1 MPIFFIDY
9 RKIMLAHAILWLLGV
24 EHGDISEA
32 NLRFCTKTSWPKLC
46 DWDLS
51 HFTGEPR
58 PAGFSNTGTLIF
70 MANDLLTDK
79 GMKGAVTRVYRH
91 DAESLYWVLIWILAR
106 FRDGKL
112 LQARPPEFEM
122 WKQQS
127 WELIVTRR
135 TGAIQQLED
144 DIARRAEIFSGIDEP
159 LQIHSWF
166 LGRPFDMASEK
177 IHRINADISFF
188 KATQCFM
195 PEKEAELQ
203 ESLKHYNSLDFI
215 EEVFKEGL
223 FNGSQERE
231 KVFALLRDKSS
242 FDAAIKGCPA
252 PRSCHNLN

>member
-1 MPIFFIDY
+1 
-9 RKIMLAHAILWLLGV
+9 
-24 EHGDISEA
+24 
-32 NLRFCTKTSWPKLC
+32 
-46 DWDLS
+46 
-51 HFTGEPR
+51 
-58 PAGFSNTGTLIF
+58 

-166 LGRPFDMASEK
+166 LGRPFDMAS
-177 IHRINADISFF
+177 ADISFL
-188 KATQCFM
+188 KAKRRFT

-203 ESLKHYNSLDFI
+203 ETLKHYNSLDFI
-215 EEVFKEGL
+215 EEVFKEV
-223 FNGSQERE
+223 FFDGSQERE
-231 KVFALLRDKSS
+231 KAFALLRDKSG

-252 PRSCHNLN
+252 LRSCHNLN